1 MKKTLLL
8 IALFSLLISPV
19 FGQFYFSASP
29 GINLNGAS
37 FGYKIGKV
45 VPYAGLQMMH
55 ANFKMDLTNYDWSGS
70 QWDKNTYA
78 LDVTANIIIPTIG
91 AKYFFIEQNKLKA
104 YGNLSL
110 YKPIIKVKASAEE
123 DGVAVPDFDKEIKN
137 QVDNIK
143 LFGGSIGFGVEY
155 FFDDNFSLGGEFG
168 IRYMKNKYTM
178 EGNPE
183 TGSSAS
189 DTRMDLSE
197 FNLNIMPTYTKV
209 SLNFYFGGGKE
220 VSAN

>member
-1 MKKTLLL
+1 MKK
-8 IALFSLLISPV
+8 SLLIVALFAFLASPV

-37 FGYKIGKV
+37 FGYKVGKF

-55 ANFKMDLTNYDWSGS
+55 ANFKWDDTNYNWNGT
-70 QWDKNTYA
+70 QWDRSTSS
-78 LDVTANIIIPTIG
+78 LDVTGNIFIPTVG

-123 DGVAVPDFDKEIKN
+123 DGVAVQNFDTGIKDI
-137 QVDNIK
+137 VDNIK
-143 LFGGSIGFGVEY
+143 LFGGSLGFGVEY

-168 IRYMKNKYTM
+168 IRYMKNKFTLKD
-178 EGNPE
+178 GNE
-183 TGSSAS
+183 TGANQN
-189 DTRMDLSE
+189 DIRNDLHE
-197 FNLNIMPTYTKV
+197 FNLNIIPTYTKV
-209 SLNFYFGGGKE
+209 SLNFYFGGGS
-220 VSAN
+220 VSAD